1 MLNEKYIASLEMLG
15 KRKGEFEEEKRR
27 LDHLAVGW
35 IALSF
40 DPALLKEVL
49 ELGSKKRD
57 IDGMKKVV
65 GLSGVTAKEIWGW
78 IKPKMIQS

>member
-35 IALSF
+35 M
-40 DPALLKEVL
+40 ALLKEVL

-65 GLSGVTAKEIWGW
+65 GLSGVTAKELLGW
-78 IKPKMIQS
+78 IKQKMIQS